1 MTKIA
6 SARTKIYA
14 NETTAGN
21 SNVFMEGFILIF
33 SGIAIW
39 IFWLSLIPFL
49 KEYVG
54 VLIVG
59 SVCLQSLYLTTH
71 LDKRILCLFSL
82 LWAWTVF
89 TMEEVRGMG
98 IALQPA

>member
-33 SGIAIW
+33 SGIVIG
-39 IFWLSLIPFL
+39 IFWLSLIPL

-59 SVCLQSLYLTTH
+59 SVCLQSLTTH

-89 TMEEVRGMG
+89 TMEEVPGMG